1 MSSNWPNWLPIRKDL
16 ATLTPYGA
24 PQVDAKVRLNTNEN
38 PYSLSNELQASL
50 TDAIKRELADL
61 NRYPDRDAIKLRTDL
76 ADSLNDE
83 TGLTLDSSWIWA
95 ANGSNEIIQS
105 ILLAFEGAALG
116 FEPSYSMHP
125 LITKVVGKK
134 WLSIARTAKYE
145 VTKNEIELAIRAD
158 EAKIVFLTTPN
169 NPTGNLT
176 DISLIE
182 MLAKGL
188 MSRGALLVVDE
199 AYAEFSSQ
207 ASAITILNKYPNLL
221 VSRTMSKAF
230 AFAGARLGYLVAD
243 PKVIQAIELVRLPYH
258 LSSLTQAAARA
269 ALANR
274 GALQVDVKR
283 LSESRDQLAKA
294 LSDMGLTVYASDANF
309 ILFGGFNESAEKLW
323 RDLLDKGVLIRD
335 VGLAGKLRVTIGTE
349 EENRAFLVALRQSV
363 RG

>member
-38 PYSLSNELQASL
+38 PYSLSNELQESL

-61 NRYPDRDAIKLRTDL
+61 NRYPDRDATKLRTDL

-134 WLSIARTAKYE
+134 WLSIARTANYE

-207 ASAITILNKYPNLL
+207 ASAITILHKYPNLL

-243 PKVIQAIELVRLPYH
+243 RKAIEAIELVRLPYH

-274 GALQVDVKR
+274 GALQIDVKR

-309 ILFGGFNESAEKLW
+309 ILFGGFNQSAEKLW